1 MYIVPKPIEVK
12 ALQNFDLYIKFEDGK
27 EKIYNVQPLIENI
40 SFYKNLKDRKY
51 FENVKIDGKTIVW
64 AQGEDI
70 APENLYYDSISI

>member
-27 EKIYNVQPLIENI
+27 EKIYNVQHLVETI
-40 SFYKNLKDRKY
+40 SFYKNLKDRNY
-51 FENVKIDGKTIVW
+51 FENVKIDGNTIVW